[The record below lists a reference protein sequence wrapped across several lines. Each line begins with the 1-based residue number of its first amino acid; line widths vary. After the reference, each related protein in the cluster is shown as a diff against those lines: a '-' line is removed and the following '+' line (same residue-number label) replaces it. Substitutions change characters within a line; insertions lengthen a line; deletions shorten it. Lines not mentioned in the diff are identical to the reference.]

1 MARGIRI
8 GDIGDF
14 CREEVELVEKK
25 TTETLHSKLKLY
37 EAASNGGIGTPVDSG
52 VLIGA
57 WERTMDNPLQGRVFN
72 RTVYAE
78 PVIMNK
84 NLPPSWVDENG
95 KPEYKTRQGTKPGYP
110 EQIADEVA
118 KKDVPKIVN
127 TTRRRRR

>member
-14 CREEVELVEKK
+14 CREEVEEVVKK
-25 TTETLHSKLKLY
+25 TTFVLHGKLKLY

-57 WERTMDNPLQGRVFN
+57 WEQTMDNPLQGRVFN

-78 PVIMNK
+78 PVIMGK
-84 NLPPSWVDENG
+84 NLPPSWG
-95 KPEYKTRQGTKPGYP
+95 GQYRTKQGTIPGYP
-110 EQIADEVA
+110 ESIADEVA

-127 TTRRRRR
+127 DIRRRRR

>member
-14 CREEVELVEKK
+14 CREEVELVVKK
-25 TTETLHSKLKLY
+25 TTQTLHSKLKLY
-37 EAASNGGIGTPVDSG
+37 EAARNGGIGTPVDSG

-57 WERTMDNPLQGRVFN
+57 WEQTMDNPLQGRVFN
-72 RTVYAE
+72 RTEYAE
-78 PVIMNK
+78 PVVMGK
-84 NLPPSWVDENG
+84 NLPPSWGNQ
-95 KPEYKTRQGTKPGYP
+95 YRTRQGTIPGYP

-127 TTRRRRR
+127 DIRRRRR

>member
-14 CREEVELVEKK
+14 CREEVEQVVKK
-25 TTETLHSKLKLY
+25 TTMTLHSKLKLY

-57 WERTMDNPLQGRVFN
+57 WEQTMDNPLQGRVFN
-72 RTVYAE
+72 RTEYAE
-78 PVIMNK
+78 PVIMGK
-84 NLPPSWVDENG
+84 NLPRSWGG
-95 KPEYKTRQGTKPGYP
+95 KYRTRQGTVPGYP
-110 EQIADEVA
+110 ESIADEVA

-127 TTRRRRR
+127 DIRRRRR

>member
-8 GDIGDF
+8 GNIGDF
-14 CREEVELVEKK
+14 CREEVEEVVKK
-25 TTETLHSKLKLY
+25 TTFVLHGKLKLY

-57 WERTMDNPLQGRVFN
+57 WEQTMDNPLQGRVFN
-72 RTVYAE
+72 RTEYAE
-78 PVIMNK
+78 PVVMGK
-84 NLPPSWVDENG
+84 NLPPSWGG
-95 KPEYKTRQGTKPGYP
+95 KYRTRQGTIPGYP

-127 TTRRRRR
+127 DIRRRRR

>member
-14 CREEVELVEKK
+14 CREEVEETVKK
-25 TTETLHSKLKLY
+25 TTFALHGKLKLY
-37 EAASNGGIGTPVDSG
+37 EAASRGGIGTPVDSG

-57 WERTMDNPLQGRVFN
+57 WEQTMDNPLQGRVFN
-72 RTVYAE
+72 RTEYAE
-78 PVIMNK
+78 PVIMGE
-84 NLPPSWVDENG
+84 NLPRSWG
-95 KPEYKTRQGTKPGYP
+95 GQYRTKQGTKERYP

-127 TTRRRRR
+127 DIRRRRR

>member
-14 CREEVELVEKK
+14 CRKEVEQVVKK
-25 TTETLHSKLKLY
+25 TTFTLHSKLKLY

-57 WERTMDNPLQGRVFN
+57 WEKTMDNPLQGRVFN
-72 RTVYAE
+72 RTDYAE
-78 PVIMNK
+78 PVVMGK
-84 NLPPSWVDENG
+84 NLPKSWGN
-95 KPEYKTRQGTKPGYP
+95 KYRTKQGTIPGYP

-127 TTRRRRR
+127 EIRRRRR